1 MPASASRGRCRTT
14 GSLANERTTGK
25 TFCPTGNN
33 FMPTSSARTG
43 REAGETE
50 RSVAPQS
57 GAARGGAAR
66 PGLGR
71 PGEPWRLQV
80 ESFSAPR
87 KKRLWLRAAGPAAR
101 RIRLRPCVKSAGP
114 AERGPCPAQERIPVP
129 PRPCLGHRSSSDA
142 RPENGRMR

>member
-50 RSVAPQS
+50 RSVAPRS
-57 GAARGGAAR
+57 GAARRRAAR
-66 PGLGR
+66 PGLGSQEN
-71 PGEPWRLQV
+71 PGNFRQKASLH
-80 ESFSAPR
+80 
-87 KKRLWLRAAGPAAR
+87 RAKTPLAQGR
-101 RIRLRPCVKSAGP
+101 RRQRLRPCVKSAGP

-129 PRPCLGHRSSSDA
+129 PRPCLGHRSSSHA